1 MRNIEITQ
9 QPEKPAPN
17 HMKLSSLLLISALV
31 LAASNVAK
39 AVVILGQPYNPGG
52 DANFTIT
59 AVQGI
64 DSSNPTGKTGFNP
77 AVNKDFE
84 FPNAI
89 GVSYDKGNGTR
100 TDFGIGLYA
109 GPGNVTQS
117 TGLRIDYTSLVTA
130 SSITVTVEDFDI
142 SAGKDKFFNP
152 NKVEPTLLL
161 LGANNT
167 VFASANPT
175 QLFSALSPAAGALKG
190 DTWTLDFAK
199 VLQNLNLADGQISGF
214 ILGADMANGEK
225 PNSDP
230 YLLVSV
236 GNGIPV
242 IPEADTYAVGL
253 FGIAVAF
260 ASARKLKRR
269 TSSAS

>member
-1 MRNIEITQ
+1 
-9 QPEKPAPN
+9 
-17 HMKLSSLLLISALV
+17 MKISSLFLVGLLV
-31 LAASNVAK
+31 LAASSVAN

-52 DANFTIT
+52 DANFTIS

-64 DSSNPTGKTGFNP
+64 DASNPMGKTGFNP

-89 GVSYDKGNGTR
+89 GVSYDKGGGTR

-117 TGLRIDYTSLVTA
+117 TGLRIDYNTLVTA

-142 SAGKDKFFNP
+142 KAGKATFFNP
-152 NKVEPTLLL
+152 QKVEPTLLL

-167 VFASANPT
+167 IFASANPT
-175 QLFSALSPAAGALKG
+175 QLFSALTPANGALQG

-214 ILGADMANGEK
+214 ILGADMANGER

-230 YLLVSV
+230 YLLVAV
-236 GNGIPV
+236 GNGIPMV
-242 IPEADTYAVGL
+242 PEADTYMVGL
-253 FGIAVAF
+253 FGIGVAL
-260 ASARKLKRR
+260 ASAKKLKKSR
-269 TSSAS
+269 AS